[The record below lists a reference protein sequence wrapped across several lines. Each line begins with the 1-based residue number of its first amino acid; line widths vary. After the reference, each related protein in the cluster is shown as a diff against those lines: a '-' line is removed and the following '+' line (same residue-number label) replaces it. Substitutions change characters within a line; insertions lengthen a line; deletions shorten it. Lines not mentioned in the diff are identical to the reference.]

1 VPVVFLLKQ
10 DTWETM
16 NKPAIDIA
24 ETILLKVILANRA
37 AFFALMLAGVL
48 AFASPYFLTT
58 QNLFNVLDQVVVFTA
73 VALAATFVLGAGDID
88 LSIIGIVPLV
98 GAFVAWLMVDGGF
111 PVSGAILIGLLLG
124 ALCGML
130 NAALIALLRLP
141 SFIVTLATGAIFQG
155 IMFVITNMTPITN
168 LPESFVFLG
177 QGRVGPFTIP
187 TLVLVPLIVAM
198 VVLQRSSVFAQH
210 VVALANNPEAVRVAG
225 ISTNWLRFKLF
236 TIMGLF
242 AGLAG
247 ILLTARSASAQVG
260 AGANLLLLVVA
271 AVVIGGTPITGGRL
285 MMLGTVF
292 GSLTI
297 GMINNGLNL
306 VGFPTTFQTA
316 TQGLV
321 ILLALYS
328 DSRTTHIQNRI
339 AKRAIRRELEQA
351 K

>member
-1 VPVVFLLKQ
+1 MKTRV
-10 DTWETM
+10 
-16 NKPAIDIA
+16 IDIG

-37 AFFALMLAGVL
+37 AFFAATLAL
-48 AFASPYFLTT
+48 ILTFSSPYFLTP

-73 VALAATFVLGAGDID
+73 VALAATFVIGAGEID

-98 GAFVAWLMVDGGF
+98 GAVVAWLIVDGGY
-111 PVSGAILIGLLLG
+111 PVAIAIALGLALG
-124 ALCGML
+124 AFCGMI
-130 NAALIALLRLP
+130 NAAVIALLRLP

-155 IMFVITNMTPITN
+155 IMFIITNMTPITG
-168 LPESFVFLG
+168 LPNSFVFLG
-177 QGRVGPFTIP
+177 QDRIWNLTIP
-187 TLVLVPLIVAM
+187 TLILVPLILLM
-198 VVLQRSSVFAQH
+198 VVLQKSTVFAQH
-210 VVALANNPEAVRVAG
+210 VIALANNPEAVRVAG
-225 ISTNWLRFKLF
+225 ISTNWMRFKLF
-236 TIMGLF
+236 TLMGLF
-242 AGLAG
+242 SGLAG
-247 ILLTARSASAQVG
+247 ILLTARSASAQIG

-306 VGFPTTFQTA
+306 VGFPTTLQTA

>member
-1 VPVVFLLKQ
+1 
-10 DTWETM
+10 M
-16 NKPAIDIA
+16 RYSAIDIG
-24 ETILLKVILANRA
+24 EFLLLKVVLANRA
-37 AFFALMLAGVL
+37 AFFTVVL
-48 AFASPYFLTT
+48 AVVLAISSRYFLTAP
-58 QNLFNVLDQVVVFTA
+58 NLVNLLDQIVVFTA

-98 GAFVAWLMVDGGF
+98 GAATAWLMVDASW
-111 PVSGAILIGLLLG
+111 PVWAAIAAGLTLG
-124 ALCGML
+124 LLCGML
-130 NAALIALLRLP
+130 NAAIIALLRLP
-141 SFIVTLATGAIFQG
+141 SFIVTLATGAVFQG
-155 IMFVITNMTPITN
+155 LMYVLTNMTPITG
-168 LPESFVFLG
+168 LPADFTFLG
-177 QGRVGPFTIP
+177 QGRIGPFTTP
-187 TLVLVPLIVAM
+187 TLILLPLIVIM
-198 VVLQRSSVFAQH
+198 VVVQKTTVFSQH

-225 ISTNWLRFKLF
+225 IPTNWLRFKLF
-236 TIMGLF
+236 TIMGF
-242 AGLAG
+242 FSGLAG
-247 ILLTARSASAQVG
+247 ILLTARSASAQIG
-260 AGANLLLLVVA
+260 AGSNLLLLVIA

-285 MMLGTVF
+285 MVLGTVF

-297 GMINNGLNL
+297 GMIGNGLNL

>member
-1 VPVVFLLKQ
+1 
-10 DTWETM
+10 
-16 NKPAIDIA
+16 
-24 ETILLKVILANRA
+24 
-37 AFFALMLAGVL
+37 
-48 AFASPYFLTT
+48 
-58 QNLFNVLDQVVVFTA
+58 
-73 VALAATFVLGAGDID
+73 
-88 LSIIGIVPLV
+88 
-98 GAFVAWLMVDGGF
+98 
-111 PVSGAILIGLLLG
+111 
-124 ALCGML
+124 
-130 NAALIALLRLP
+130 LLRLP

-177 QGRVGPFTIP
+177 QGRIGPFTIP

>member
-1 VPVVFLLKQ
+1 MKTSV
-10 DTWETM
+10 
-16 NKPAIDIA
+16 IDIG

-37 AFFALMLAGVL
+37 AFFAATLAL
-48 AFASPYFLTT
+48 ILTFSSPYFLTS

-73 VALAATFVLGAGDID
+73 VALAATFVLGAGEID

-98 GAFVAWLMVDGGF
+98 GAVVAWLIVDGGY
-111 PVSGAILIGLLLG
+111 PVAIAIALGLALG
-124 ALCGML
+124 AFCGMI
-130 NAALIALLRLP
+130 NAAVIALLRLP

-155 IMFVITNMTPITN
+155 IMFIITNMTPITG
-168 LPESFVFLG
+168 LPNSFVFLG
-177 QGRVGPFTIP
+177 QDRIWNLSIP
-187 TLVLVPLIVAM
+187 TLILVPLILLM
-198 VVLQRSSVFAQH
+198 VVLQKSTVFAQH
-210 VVALANNPEAVRVAG
+210 VIALANNPEAVRVAG

-236 TIMGLF
+236 TLMGLF
-242 AGLAG
+242 SGLAG
-247 ILLTARSASAQVG
+247 ILLTARSASAQIG

-306 VGFPTTFQTA
+306 VGFPTTLQTA

>member
-1 VPVVFLLKQ
+1 MKTRV
-10 DTWETM
+10 
-16 NKPAIDIA
+16 IDFG

-37 AFFALMLAGVL
+37 AFFAATLAL
-48 AFASPYFLTT
+48 ILTFSSPYFLTS
-58 QNLFNVLDQVVVFTA
+58 QNLLNVLDQVVVFTA
-73 VALAATFVLGAGDID
+73 VALAATFVLGAGEID

-98 GAFVAWLMVDGGF
+98 GAVVAWLIVDGGY
-111 PVSGAILIGLLLG
+111 PVTFAIVLGLALG
-124 ALCGML
+124 VFCGMI
-130 NAALIALLRLP
+130 NAAMIALLRLP

-155 IMFVITNMTPITN
+155 LMFIITNMTPITG
-168 LPESFVFLG
+168 LPNSFVFLG
-177 QGRVGPFTIP
+177 QDRIWNFTIP
-187 TLVLVPLIVAM
+187 TLILVPLILLM
-198 VVLQRSSVFAQH
+198 VVLQKSTVFAQH
-210 VVALANNPEAVRVAG
+210 VIALANNPEAVRVAG
-225 ISTNWLRFKLF
+225 ISTNWLRFKIF
-236 TIMGLF
+236 TLMGLF
-242 AGLAG
+242 SGLAG

-306 VGFPTTFQTA
+306 VGFPSTLQTA
-316 TQGLV
+316 TQGVV

-339 AKRAIRRELEQA
+339 AKRAIRRELEKA

>member
-1 VPVVFLLKQ
+1 MKTRV
-10 DTWETM
+10 
-16 NKPAIDIA
+16 IDIG

-37 AFFALMLAGVL
+37 AFFAATLAL
-48 AFASPYFLTT
+48 ILTFSSPYFLTS
-58 QNLFNVLDQVVVFTA
+58 QNLFNVLDQIVVFTA
-73 VALAATFVLGAGDID
+73 VALAATFVLGAGEID

-98 GAFVAWLMVDGGF
+98 GAVVAWLIVDGGY
-111 PVSGAILIGLLLG
+111 PIAIAIALGLALG
-124 ALCGML
+124 AFCGMI
-130 NAALIALLRLP
+130 NAAVIALLRLP

-155 IMFVITNMTPITN
+155 IMFIITNMTPITG
-168 LPESFVFLG
+168 LPNSFVFLG
-177 QGRVGPFTIP
+177 QDRIWNLSIP
-187 TLVLVPLIVAM
+187 TLILVPLILLM
-198 VVLQRSSVFAQH
+198 VVLQKSTVFAQH
-210 VVALANNPEAVRVAG
+210 VIALANNPEAVRVAG
-225 ISTNWLRFKLF
+225 ISTNWLHFKLF
-236 TIMGLF
+236 TLMGLF
-242 AGLAG
+242 SGLAG
-247 ILLTARSASAQVG
+247 ILLTARSASAQIG

-306 VGFPTTFQTA
+306 VGFPTTLQTA

>member
-1 VPVVFLLKQ
+1 MKTRV
-10 DTWETM
+10 
-16 NKPAIDIA
+16 IDFG

-37 AFFALMLAGVL
+37 AFFAATLAL
-48 AFASPYFLTT
+48 ILTFSSPYFLTS

-73 VALAATFVLGAGDID
+73 VALAATFVLGAGEID

-98 GAFVAWLMVDGGF
+98 GAVVAWLIVDGGY
-111 PVSGAILIGLLLG
+111 PVTFAIAVGLALG
-124 ALCGML
+124 AFCGMI
-130 NAALIALLRLP
+130 NAAMIALLRLP

-155 IMFVITNMTPITN
+155 LMFIITNMTPITG
-168 LPESFVFLG
+168 LPNSFIFLG
-177 QGRVGPFTIP
+177 QDRIWNFTIP
-187 TLVLVPLIVAM
+187 TLILVPLILLM
-198 VVLQRSSVFAQH
+198 VVLQKSTVFAQH
-210 VVALANNPEAVRVAG
+210 VIALANNPEAVRVAG
-225 ISTNWLRFKLF
+225 ISTNWLRFKIF
-236 TIMGLF
+236 TLMGLF
-242 AGLAG
+242 SGLAG

-306 VGFPTTFQTA
+306 VGFPSTLQTA
-316 TQGLV
+316 TQGVV

-339 AKRAIRRELEQA
+339 AKRAIRRELEKA